1 MKFYVNA
8 RYLIVPF
15 MSLIA
20 IASILIGGSF
30 AWVGVALFG
39 LNTIIDTLTK
49 NMLTLMRLAS
59 LMESK
64 VFSTQSCF

>member
-20 IASILIGGSF
+20 IAGILIGGSF

-39 LNTIIDTLTK
+39 LNL
-49 NMLTLMRLAS
+49 S
-59 LMESK
+59 LIHI
-64 VFSTQSCF
+64 